1 MNYTIYIQIK
11 LNTVRV
17 DTEQLCKVA
26 SQEKI

>member
-17 DTEQLCKVA
+17 DTEQLCKVVP
-26 SQEKI
+26 QGKI

>member
-26 SQEKI
+26 PQRKT